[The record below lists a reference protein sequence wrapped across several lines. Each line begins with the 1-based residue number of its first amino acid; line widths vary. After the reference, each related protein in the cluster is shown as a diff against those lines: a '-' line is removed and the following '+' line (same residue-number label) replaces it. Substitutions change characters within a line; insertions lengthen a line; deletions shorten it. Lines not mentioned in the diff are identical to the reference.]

1 MKRNFKTRI
10 NALVVFGL
18 LMAAGN
24 SYAQK
29 QEPKDTISSKIDLEQ
44 VVISASRYEQD
55 PSKVG
60 RSITIIDNKQIE
72 NSLNSYVGELFAE
85 QEGIHLVGTGQNYGT
100 NQRAFLRGTNSYH
113 NVVMI
118 DGIRIND
125 PSSVDNGIDIS
136 ELSLANVERIEII
149 RGGHSTI
156 YGSSAIGGVI
166 NIITKKNAAKK
177 LNLSLD
183 SKYGLFE
190 NNSTLLNNN
199 GYFNYTTKWGFYLS
213 TAVSV
218 TAVQGFDAT
227 VDTITN
233 PNTYNNP
240 DNDNFEKMDISGKL
254 GFRNSKWDVFA
265 SYKLINQFVGLDKSA
280 YKDDDNRE
288 TKFERSLINYGL
300 FYDVSSKIKLGFS
313 GGFSEM
319 QRKDIDDSSKVDI
332 LGNYDHS
339 HNKSIF
345 DGSYMNNE
353 LTARYK
359 SDKITGLV
367 GLSLVEEKMNNFN
380 YVYSNDPFFGLYES
394 TTDLD
399 SLNLKAQ
406 TQSAF
411 VHFDLKGNLI
421 SEKLKMFTLSIG
433 GRFSKH
439 SKFGDNFT
447 YEFNP
452 SYQLSENTLLYA
464 SFSTGYNAPSLY
476 HLYEPYTAF
485 GAYTSRGNDKLKP
498 ETSITYD
505 FGVKHRLN
513 ERTGFSISYFY
524 TVVNDIIEY
533 VYLWDKNIGV
543 DTLGNDW
550 MRPDYKGDTYLNLS
564 QQKINGIEFS
574 INSKLHEKLSVK
586 GNFSFMTAIS
596 TYTASDID
604 TSYTGGNHVQL
615 FQSGIFLST
624 DETETIDL
632 IRRPNS
638 VINLFV
644 YYKPVKNLTI
654 TYSTRFVGSRNDV
667 YFNGGIPPY
676 GALERSLVAGY
687 NISNLTFS
695 YAFDNHFKTS
705 FMIENLFDKDYF
717 EIFGYST
724 RGRGVYLKLQYKI

>member
-10 NALVVFGL
+10 IAFVVLGWV
-18 LMAAGN
+18 MAAGN
-24 SYAQK
+24 SNAQN
-29 QEPKDTISSKIDLEQ
+29 QNPEDSISSKIDLEQ

-55 PSKVG
+55 PNKVG
-60 RSITIIDNKQIE
+60 RSITIIGNKQIE
-72 NSLNSYVGELFAE
+72 NSLNSYVGELLAE
-85 QEGIHLVGTGQNYGT
+85 QEGIHLVGTGQNFGS

-118 DGIRIND
+118 DGVRIND

-136 ELSLANVERIEII
+136 EMSLANVERIEII

-183 SKYGLFE
+183 SKYGMFGE
-190 NNSTLLNNN
+190 NSSSLNNN
-199 GYFNYTTKWGFYLS
+199 MFFNYSAIGGLYFNASISQSL
-213 TAVSV
+213 
-218 TAVQGFDAT
+218 VQGINAT

-233 PNTYNNP
+233 PATYNNP
-240 DNDNFEKMDISGKL
+240 DKDNFEKLDACGKI
-254 GFRNSKWDVFA
+254 GFRNKKWDVFL
-265 SYKLINQFVGLDKSA
+265 SYKNVNQTLDLDKSA
-280 YKDDDNRE
+280 YKDDDNRK
-288 TKFERSLINYGL
+288 TQFERSLINYGL
-300 FYDVSSKIKLGFS
+300 FYDVNSKIKLGFS

-319 QRKDIDDSSKVDI
+319 QRKDIDDSSKVDA
-332 LGNYDHS
+332 LGTYDHVF
-339 HNKSIF
+339 NKSVF
-345 DGSYMNNE
+345 DGSYFNNE

-411 VHFDLKGNLI
+411 LHIDLKGNLL
-421 SEKLKMFTLSIG
+421 SENLKMLTLTLG
-433 GRFSKH
+433 GRISNH
-439 SKFGDNFT
+439 SKFGNNFT

-452 SYQLSENTLLYA
+452 SYQLNENTLLYA

-476 HLYEPYTAF
+476 HLYEPYKAF

-513 ERTGFSISYFY
+513 DKVDFSISYFY

-533 VYLWDKNIGV
+533 VYLWDKNIGI

-550 MRPDYKGDTYLNLS
+550 MRADYKGDTYINLS
-564 QQKINGIEFS
+564 QQKMNGIEFS
-574 INSKLHEKLSVK
+574 INSKLHEKLSIQ
-586 GNFSFMTAIS
+586 GNFSFITATS
-596 TYTASDID
+596 TYKADDID

-615 FQSGIFLST
+615 FQSGDFLT
-624 DETETIDL
+624 KDEAETIDL

-644 YYKPVKNLTI
+644 YYKPIK
-654 TYSTRFVGSRNDV
+654 
-667 YFNGGIPPY
+667 
-676 GALERSLVAGY
+676 
-687 NISNLTFS
+687 
-695 YAFDNHFKTS
+695 K
-705 FMIENLFDKDYF
+705 
-717 EIFGYST
+717 
-724 RGRGVYLKLQYKI
+724 